1 MDFLFY
7 SDKLKAL
14 DDFVQDEW
22 YSKDEDKGKSGVEGR
37 SLGAIP
43 KKFPAKDVREKSS
56 KDHPFKIKDPFKI
69 TTVKPTL
76 VKSGRSIVIH
86 K

>member
-1 MDFLFY
+1 MDFLFN
-7 SDKLKAL
+7 SDKLKAVH
-14 DDFVQDEW
+14 DFVQDKW
-22 YSKDEDKGKSGVEGR
+22 YSKDEDKRCVPECGVGGR

-56 KDHPFKIKDPFKI
+56 KEAPIKI

>member
-7 SDKLKAL
+7 FYTDKLKAL

-22 YSKDEDKGKSGVEGR
+22 YSKDEDKGCVPECGVGGR

-43 KKFPAKDVREKSS
+43 KKSPAKDVREKSS
-56 KDHPFKIKDPFKI
+56 KENPAMI

>member
-7 SDKLKAL
+7 SGKLKAL

-22 YSKDEDKGKSGVEGR
+22 YSKDEDKGKCGVEGR

-56 KDHPFKIKDPFKI
+56 KDHPFKI

>member
-56 KDHPFKIKDPFKI
+56 KENPAMI